1 MKRYLSEVEVL
12 YQDIRR
18 LKHDMGNHVV
28 ILENLFQKDLH
39 QEAMGYLLKLE
50 TEFHE
55 TAEELKTGNPVTDV
69 IIMEKEKEAARKGI
83 AFCHDFHFPEGSAI
97 DVFDISVILSNALN
111 NAIEGAASCQ
121 DSYINVSS
129 YHKKNVYMIEFR
141 NNFNGKLIFSEKDRL
156 PVTSKEDQKEHG
168 YGLSSIRKVARK
180 YFGDMEIEQNG
191 KEFLLY
197 VMLMLK

>member
-1 MKRYLSEVEVL
+1 
-12 YQDIRR
+12 
-18 LKHDMGNHVV
+18 
-28 ILENLFQKDLH
+28 
-39 QEAMGYLLKLE
+39 
-50 TEFHE
+50 
-55 TAEELKTGNPVTDV
+55 
-69 IIMEKEKEAARKGI
+69 
-83 AFCHDFHFPEGSAI
+83 
-97 DVFDISVILSNALN
+97 
-111 NAIEGAASCQ
+111 
-121 DSYINVSS
+121 
-129 YHKKNVYMIEFR
+129 MIEFR